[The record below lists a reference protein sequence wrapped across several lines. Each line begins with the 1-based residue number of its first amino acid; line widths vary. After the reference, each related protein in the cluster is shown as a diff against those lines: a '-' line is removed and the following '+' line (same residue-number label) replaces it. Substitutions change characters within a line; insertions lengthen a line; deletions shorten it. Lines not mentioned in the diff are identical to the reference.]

1 MSLEWSHIGGLGIAW
16 AGRTNKEIK
25 MSQQPRSWMK
35 FSTRKHGALYARYQ
49 AIYDGVDALAAI
61 AFIVGS
67 ALFFSESTKTIAT
80 WLFLIGS
87 VFFAVRPLVH
97 LVRDFHLARLPER
110 AEAEEG

>member
-1 MSLEWSHIGGLGIAW
+1 MSSRSH
-16 AGRTNKEIK
+16 
-25 MSQQPRSWMK
+25 SWMK
-35 FSTRKHGALYARYQ
+35 LATEKHGALYAQYQ

-61 AFIVGS
+61 AFIIGS

-97 LVRDFHLARLPER
+97 LVRDIHLGRLPEQ